1 MNQEKWEQLK
11 EKLLNA
17 KETAKANNDL
27 NQYRTLK
34 WVLGEMNKLEQKE
47 AAESSSTAVHLVF
60 FTGFFLSCSFFV
72 FSAVTISLKSM

>member
-1 MNQEKWEQLK
+1 MNMNQEKWEQLK

-17 KETAKANNDL
+17 KETAKADNDL

-34 WVLGEMNKLEQKE
+34 WVLEQKK
-47 AAESSSTAVHLVF
+47 AAESSSTAVYLAF

-72 FSAVTISLKSM
+72 CSAVTISIKSM